1 MQADSGSFSLGTPA
15 AGLLTATLR
24 VNRGAFA
31 IEFPRALTNYI
42 RIYSANTQS
51 FSSAG
56 QSVDFSLGFYQDVDS
71 QGYVTSFGD
80 GLLKRAL
87 KLVGQTESFAVGASS
102 VSFPFGYRFAAQR
115 AGFNETNEER
125 TYAVTVVSTGSG
137 NKYVIDGVQQA
148 ALDLPEGGTYTFD
161 QSDSSN
167 NNHPLRFS
175 TTSNGTHGGG
185 SEYVV
190 GVSTSGVPGNP
201 GAFTRV
207 TVAAGAPDLH
217 YYCVNHSGM
226 GSTASTPTAT
236 GIRTYRVIVVSTG
249 SGNKYFVDGVQQAVL
264 DLSEGGTYTFDQSDS
279 SNNNHPLRFSTTDN
293 GTHGGG
299 SAYTTGVTTNGIP
312 GSPGAFTRIRVAAGA
327 PDLYYYCVNHSGMG
341 SSASTP
347 AVDGSD
353 LRKISKLPIGSKD
366 YELEFNLFPRKA
378 LIDTVTTS
386 ATLFAGGQVGFKNE
400 VISPLDTGLFTPAK
414 GRVGGSDKASPSFL
428 RPERV
433 QFNSVS
439 KSRDLG
445 AVDNFLGEFTGA
457 IGASSGTQTLYFKI
471 ETLGDADLLI
481 RKKAVNRFTDNQISV
496 GILDSNKKSVK
507 VNDFGFAYRN
517 EIVGTELK
525 EFLEPL
531 PKGVYYFTISGS
543 SWQSIPYHVSI
554 QVIRYVS
561 LDGSAK
567 LSASLSGRF
576 SLVKPRG
583 QALLTAPLAGSM
595 PLQEDIKN
603 PAGAAVLTS
612 ATQGTFV
619 KMGGVAIGRLLP
631 TGRLKHTHRIVGAA
645 IVSNANVAT
654 LSATPSSGYGY
665 P

>member
-87 KLVGQTESFAVGASS
+87 KLVGQTESFAVGTSS
-102 VSFPFGYRFAAQR
+102 VSFPFGHRLGVDGGDFD
-115 AGFNETNEER
+115 TTLSER
-125 TYAVTVVSTGSG
+125 TYRISVVSTGSG
-137 NKYVIDGVQQA
+137 NKYFVDGVQQA
-148 ALDLPEGGTYTFD
+148 VLALSEGGTYTFD
-161 QSDSSN
+161 QSDGSN

-185 SEYVV
+185 SEYVT
-190 GVSTSGVPGNP
+190 GVTTSGVPGN
-201 GAFTRV
+201 A
-207 TVAAGAPDLH
+207 
-217 YYCVNHSGM
+217 
-226 GSTASTPTAT
+226 
-236 GIRTYRVIVVSTG
+236 
-249 SGNKYFVDGVQQAVL
+249 
-264 DLSEGGTYTFDQSDS
+264 
-279 SNNNHPLRFSTTDN
+279 
-293 GTHGGG
+293 
-299 SAYTTGVTTNGIP
+299 
-312 GSPGAFTRIRVAAGA
+312 GAFTRITVAVGA
-327 PDLYYYCVNHSGMG
+327 PDLYYYCANHSGMG

-386 ATLFAGGQVGFKNE
+386 ATSFAGGQVGFKNE

-414 GRVGGSDKASPSFL
+414 GRVGGSDKTSPSFL

-496 GILDSNKKSVK
+496 GILDSNKKPVK
-507 VNDFGFAYRN
+507 VNDFGFAYKN
-517 EIVGTELK
+517 EIVGTDSK

-561 LDGSAK
+561 LDGSAM

-583 QALLTAPLAGSM
+583 QALLTAPLSGAL
-595 PLQEDIKN
+595 PLQEDIKT

-612 ATQGTFV
+612 ATQGALV

-654 LSATPSSGYGY
+654 LSATPPSGYG
-665 P
+665 

>member
-175 TTSNGTHGGG
+175 TT
-185 SEYVV
+185 
-190 GVSTSGVPGNP
+190 
-201 GAFTRV
+201 
-207 TVAAGAPDLH
+207 
-217 YYCVNHSGM
+217 
-226 GSTASTPTAT
+226 
-236 GIRTYRVIVVSTG
+236 
-249 SGNKYFVDGVQQAVL
+249 
-264 DLSEGGTYTFDQSDS
+264 
-279 SNNNHPLRFSTTDN
+279 DN

-386 ATLFAGGQVGFKNE
+386 ATSFAGGQVGFKNE
-400 VISPLDTGLFTPAK
+400 VSSPLDTGLFTPAK
-414 GRVGGSDKASPSFL
+414 DRVGGSDKASPSFF

-433 QFNSVS
+433 QFNSVN